1 VTEDDLAHPHENPTE
16 EVLSM
21 STALR
26 NLNNAEQEIS
36 SLKVALTECWNLCNT
51 LATLSASH
59 RERMF
64 SFIGTGEMQE
74 QAWKSCWRLCQKLY
88 ESRDEDHASQV
99 KPTLELCREFCQALF
114 EARDR
119 GDEVVDSILRVSF
132 ELNNHLYNTQNPGL
146 PDVFTERTLDFYLT
160 LCHRLMKGRTSLP
173 EETDQLLRACWN
185 LAECL
190 FSLRQK
196 TREQQPVDEELLSS
210 AVHACWELCDL
221 FREGWSALRPERGTP
236 RPEQRFFSPHVSAS
250 STYAA
255 SHGSNSRPPSSLSL
269 ESNFRNA
276 RERLIRAT
284 QIPETPT
291 TIFDDDSVAYGQ
303 EIGHKPGIMMLG
315 NEQPHPPAQVPR
327 NAPQNPRWANTPS
340 VSSYSGTTNSSRTAQ
355 PQPATEGNDDANLTR
370 IKALILKAAMNKGYA
385 RSAGPA
391 GANGAQQKP
400 GQQQQQPSLAVFVR
414 SLPPTAFG
422 SVPWQ
427 MTVFESYRRLVL
439 TDPALRDANGFPRGR
454 RFSPG
459 EIATAVK
466 WIGNNDGFKWL
477 DLLYHWVFGYSAD
490 EGTRRKAGTILV

>member
-1 VTEDDLAHPHENPTE
+1 
-16 EVLSM
+16 M

-36 SLKVALTECWNLCNT
+36 SLKAALSECWNLCNT

-88 ESRDEDHASQV
+88 ESRDEEHASQV

-119 GDEVVDSILRVSF
+119 GDEVKDSILRVSF

-160 LCHRLMKGRTSLP
+160 LCHRLMKGQTSLP
-173 EETDQLLRACWN
+173 EEADQLLRACWN

-196 TREQQPVDEELLSS
+196 TREQKPVDEELLST
-210 AVHACWELCDL
+210 AVNACWELCDL
-221 FREGWSALRPERGTP
+221 FREGWSAVRPERGTP

-276 RERLIRAT
+276 QERLIRATT

-291 TIFDDDSVAYGQ
+291 TIFDDDSTYGQ
-303 EIGHKPGIMMLG
+303 DSQPNMMTLG
-315 NEQPHPPAQVPR
+315 NERTVMQNRMVQQPH
-327 NAPQNPRWANTPS
+327 WTNTPS

-355 PQPATEGNDDANLTR
+355 PQNAAESNDDANLTR
-370 IKALILKAAMNKGYA
+370 IKALILKAALNKGYA
-385 RSAGPA
+385 RNAGP
-391 GANGAQQKP
+391 GAVGGGINGGPQQH
-400 GQQQQQPSLAVFVR
+400 PSLAAFVR

-427 MTVFESYRRLVL
+427 MTLFESYRRLVL
-439 TDPALRDANGFPRGR
+439 TDPALRDTNGFPRGR

-459 EIATAVK
+459 EIGLAVK

-477 DLLYHWVFGYSAD
+477 DLLYMWVFGYSTD
-490 EGTRRKAGTILV
+490 EGAQRKVGTILV